1 MANNNELVY
10 QSVLPHDTNAEEAV
24 IGTIIRRNELY
35 AHVED
40 ILLPESFYDEV
51 NAAVFRCVR
60 WVIRSG
66 RIADINSVIEA
77 TKSHKSVLKLDIDES
92 KIYMLA
98 SKFSERTFSQDV
110 ERLVSYARRRQSW
123 TALQLSSKKL
133 LDLTEDV
140 DDTLGEAQKSIDTM
154 KGMGSIDDSVLDAK
168 AVLKRLNGIVQA
180 NMSGESTTTV
190 KTGYR
195 FTDDKGI
202 IRIRTLTVIASFSG
216 YGKTALALCM
226 AQYMAVI
233 GVPVAYYSMEMGAE
247 ELWAR
252 LLSGASSMTSNK
264 LLTGK
269 LSEKDVE
276 RLDQAMNQFSN
287 LPIYIDENATISVNK
302 ILRSIRTLVKKY
314 GVRVVFIDYI
324 QILVQT
330 KGGERE
336 EASLGAFVRELKN
349 ISKEL
354 DICVIALS
362 QLRRDKDEMHPRM
375 DMLRG
380 SGQIEES
387 ADNVILLDRPSARP
401 EWGVLSY
408 KGIHANVSTKGT
420 AEIILSKGRG
430 VGTGSWIVGFTGWN
444 TRFFELDEI
453 PYKDS
458 VNKKRDN
465 TTTNQTQPVQN
476 TQTVVRQEAPV
487 QPALPFENTAP
498 ELPF

>member
-110 ERLVSYARRRQSW
+110 ERLVGYARRRQSW

-140 DDTLGEAQKSIDTM
+140 DDTLGEAQKNIDTM

-465 TTTNQTQPVQN
+465 TTTSQTQPVQN